1 MKMTLPFKP
10 HVLALI
16 CSAGLCAASTGLYIK
31 SRTVEA
37 PVEPQSTQLAV
48 SDAAAVTFPATVSA
62 PPVTPAVVKSAFST
76 AQIDQWVAPV
86 ALYPDA
92 LLSQVLMASTYPTNV
107 AQAVQWSHDNPLK
120 QGDAAIQAV
129 SDQPWDASVKSLV
142 AFPQLMALMG
152 ENPQWVQNL
161 GDAFLAQPQDVM
173 DSVQRLR
180 QLAQQTGSLKSS
192 TEQKVITTTKKAVPV
207 KQTVTAPVIPSNTV
221 LTANPVIT
229 EPATTVIS
237 IEPANPDVVY
247 IPNYNPTVV
256 YGNWANT
263 AYPPVYLP
271 PPAGEP
277 FVDSFVRGFGYS
289 MGVATTYA
297 LFSSIDW
304 DDDDHDHHHHDNDD
318 YHHHDGGHRDG
329 NDWQHNGDNIN
340 IDVNNF
346 NRITGEHLTDKN
358 MAWRH
363 NPNYRNGVPY
373 HDQDMA
379 KRFHQTDVNGG
390 MSATQLPAP
399 TRDSQ
404 RQAAANQFQQ
414 RTHAAPVITRDTQ
427 RQAAAQRFNEAEHY
441 GSYDDFHDFSR
452 RQPLTQQQKDAAPVI
467 TRDTQRQAAAQ
478 RFNEA
483 EHYGSYDDFHDFS
496 RRQPLT
502 QQQKDAARQ
511 RYQSASPEQRQAV
524 RERMQTNPKIQQRR
538 EAARERIQSASPEQ
552 RQAVREK
559 MQTNPQNQQRR
570 DAARERIQSA
580 SPEQRQVFKEKVQQR
595 PLNQQQ
601 RDNARQRVQSASPE
615 QRQVFR
621 EKVQES
627 RPQRLNDSNHTVR
640 LNNEQ
645 RSAVRERLSE
655 RGARRLER

>member
-37 PVEPQSTQLAV
+37 PVEPQSTQQTAP
-48 SDAAAVTFPATVSA
+48 DITAVTLPATVSA

-86 ALYPDA
+86 ALYPDS
-92 LLSQVLMASTYPTNV
+92 LLSQVLMASTYPANV

-180 QLAQQTGSLKSS
+180 QLAQPQDVMDSVQRLRQLAQQTGSLKSS

-221 LTANPVIT
+221 LTASPVIT

-277 FVDSFVRGFGYS
+277 FIDSFVRGFGYS

-304 DDDDHDHHHHDNDD
+304 DDDDHDHHHHDDDD

-329 NDWQHNGDNIN
+329 NGWQHNGDNIN

-404 RQAAANQFQQ
+404 RQAAASQFQQ

-427 RQAAAQRFNEAEHY
+427 RQAAAQRFNEAENY
-441 GSYDDFHDFSR
+441 GSYDDFR
-452 RQPLTQQQKDAAPVI
+452 
-467 TRDTQRQAAAQ
+467 
-478 RFNEA
+478 
-483 EHYGSYDDFHDFS
+483 DFS

-524 RERMQTNPKIQQRR
+524 RE
-538 EAARERIQSASPEQ
+538 
-552 RQAVREK
+552 K
-559 MQTNPQNQQRR
+559 MQTNPQIQQRR

-655 RGARRLER
+655 RGARRQER

>member
-1 MKMTLPFKP
+1 M
-10 HVLALI
+10 
-16 CSAGLCAASTGLYIK
+16 
-31 SRTVEA
+31 
-37 PVEPQSTQLAV
+37 
-48 SDAAAVTFPATVSA
+48 
-62 PPVTPAVVKSAFST
+62 
-76 AQIDQWVAPV
+76 
-86 ALYPDA
+86 
-92 LLSQVLMASTYPTNV
+92 
-107 AQAVQWSHDNPLK
+107 
-120 QGDAAIQAV
+120 
-129 SDQPWDASVKSLV
+129 
-142 AFPQLMALMG
+142 
-152 ENPQWVQNL
+152 
-161 GDAFLAQPQDVM
+161 
-173 DSVQRLR
+173 
-180 QLAQQTGSLKSS
+180 
-192 TEQKVITTTKKAVPV
+192 
-207 KQTVTAPVIPSNTV
+207 
-221 LTANPVIT
+221 
-229 EPATTVIS
+229 
-237 IEPANPDVVY
+237 VY

-329 NDWQHNGDNIN
+329 NGWQHNGDNIN

-452 RQPLTQQQKDAAPVI
+452 RQPLTQQQKDAA
-467 TRDTQRQAAAQ
+467 
-478 RFNEA
+478 
-483 EHYGSYDDFHDFS
+483 
-496 RRQPLT
+496 
-502 QQQKDAARQ
+502 RQ
-511 RYQSASPEQRQAV
+511 RY
-524 RERMQTNPKIQQRR
+524 
-538 EAARERIQSASPEQ
+538 QSASPEQ

-559 MQTNPQNQQRR
+559 MQTNPQIQQRR

-655 RGARRLER
+655 RGARRQER

>member
-16 CSAGLCAASTGLYIK
+16 CSAGLCAASAGLYIK

-37 PVEPQSTQLAV
+37 PVEAQSTQQTAPDI
-48 SDAAAVTFPATVSA
+48 SAVTLPATVSV

-86 ALYPDA
+86 ALYPDS
-92 LLSQVLMASTYPTNV
+92 LLSQVLMASTYPANV

-129 SDQPWDASVKSLV
+129 SGQPWDASVKSLV

-192 TEQKVITTTKKAVPV
+192 TEQKIITTTKKVVPV
-207 KQTVTAPVIPSNTV
+207 NQPANAPATQSNTV
-221 LTANPVIT
+221 STSSPVVAEPAPTVIT
-229 EPATTVIS
+229 

-247 IPNYNPTVV
+247 IPNYNPNVV
-256 YGNWANT
+256 YGSWANT

-304 DDDDHDHHHHDNDD
+304 DDDDHDHHHHDDDD

-363 NPNYRNGVPY
+363 NPNYRNGVTY

-379 KRFHQTDVNGG
+379 KRFHQTDVNCG
-390 MSATQLPAP
+390 MSATQLPALS
-399 TRDSQ
+399 RDSQ
-404 RQAAANQFQQ
+404 RQAAASQFQQ

-427 RQAAAQRFNEAEHY
+427 RQAAAQRFNEAEHN
-441 GSYDDFHDFSR
+441 GSYDDFREFSR
-452 RQPLTQQQKDAAPVI
+452 
-467 TRDTQRQAAAQ
+467 
-478 RFNEA
+478 
-483 EHYGSYDDFHDFS
+483 H
-496 RRQPLT
+496 QPLT

-524 RERMQTNPKIQQRR
+524 REKIQANPQNQQRR
-538 EAARERIQSASPEQ
+538 EAARQRIQSASPEL
-552 RQAVREK
+552 
-559 MQTNPQNQQRR
+559 
-570 DAARERIQSA
+570 
-580 SPEQRQVFKEKVQQR
+580 RQVFKEKVQQR
-595 PLNQQQ
+595 PLNQEQ

-615 QRQVFR
+615 QRPFFR

-627 RPQRLNDSNHTVR
+627 RPQRLNDSNRTAR

>member
-277 FVDSFVRGFGYS
+277 FVDSFGYS

-329 NDWQHNGDNIN
+329 NGWQHNGDNIN

-414 RTHAAPVITRDTQ
+414 RTH
-427 RQAAAQRFNEAEHY
+427 
-441 GSYDDFHDFSR
+441 
-452 RQPLTQQQKDAAPVI
+452 AAPVI

-645 RSAVRERLSE
+645 RSAVCERLSE

>member
-37 PVEPQSTQLAV
+37 PVEPQSTQLAAPDI
-48 SDAAAVTFPATVSA
+48 SAVTLPATVSV

-86 ALYPDA
+86 ALYPDS
-92 LLSQVLMASTYPTNV
+92 LLSQVLMASTYPANV

-161 GDAFLAQPQDVM
+161 GDAFLAQPQEVM

-221 LTANPVIT
+221 STANPVIT

-237 IEPANPDVVY
+237 IEPTNPDVVY
-247 IPNYNPTVV
+247 IPNYKPTVV

-304 DDDDHDHHHHDNDD
+304 DDDDHDHHHHDDDD

-329 NDWQHNGDNIN
+329 NGWQHNG
-340 IDVNNF
+340 DVNNF

-404 RQAAANQFQQ
+404 RQAAASQFQQ
-414 RTHAAPVITRDTQ
+414 RTHATPVITRDTQ
-427 RQAAAQRFNEAEHY
+427 RQAAAQRFNEAENY
-441 GSYDDFHDFSR
+441 GSYDDFR
-452 RQPLTQQQKDAAPVI
+452 
-467 TRDTQRQAAAQ
+467 
-478 RFNEA
+478 
-483 EHYGSYDDFHDFS
+483 DFS

-524 RERMQTNPKIQQRR
+524 REKMQTNPQIQQRR
-538 EAARERIQSASPEQ
+538 EAARERIQSA
-552 RQAVREK
+552 
-559 MQTNPQNQQRR
+559 T
-570 DAARERIQSA
+570 
-580 SPEQRQVFKEKVQQR
+580 PEQRQVFKEKVQQR

-627 RPQRLNDSNHTVR
+627 RPQRLNDSNRTAR

>member
-37 PVEPQSTQLAV
+37 PVEPQSTQQTAP
-48 SDAAAVTFPATVSA
+48 DITAVTLPATVSA

-86 ALYPDA
+86 ALYPDS
-92 LLSQVLMASTYPTNV
+92 LLSQVLMASTYPANV

-142 AFPQLMALMG
+142 AFPQLMALMALMG

-221 LTANPVIT
+221 LTASPVIT

-277 FVDSFVRGFGYS
+277 FIDSFVRGFGYS

-304 DDDDHDHHHHDNDD
+304 DDDDHDHHH
-318 YHHHDGGHRDG
+318 RDG
-329 NDWQHNGDNIN
+329 NGWQHNGDNIN

-404 RQAAANQFQQ
+404 RQAAASQFQQ

-427 RQAAAQRFNEAEHY
+427 RQAAAQRFNEAENY
-441 GSYDDFHDFSR
+441 GSYDDFR
-452 RQPLTQQQKDAAPVI
+452 
-467 TRDTQRQAAAQ
+467 
-478 RFNEA
+478 
-483 EHYGSYDDFHDFS
+483 DFS

-524 RERMQTNPKIQQRR
+524 RE
-538 EAARERIQSASPEQ
+538 
-552 RQAVREK
+552 K
-559 MQTNPQNQQRR
+559 MQTNPQIQQRR

-655 RGARRLER
+655 RGARRQER

>member
-16 CSAGLCAASTGLYIK
+16 CSAGLCAASAGLYIK

-37 PVEPQSTQLAV
+37 PVETQSTQQTAP
-48 SDAAAVTFPATVSA
+48 DITAVTLPATVSA

-86 ALYPDA
+86 ALYPDS
-92 LLSQVLMASTYPTNV
+92 LLSQVLMASTYPANV

-304 DDDDHDHHHHDNDD
+304 DDDDHDHHHHDDDD
-318 YHHHDGGHRDG
+318 YHHHDGGHRGDDNHHHDGGHRDG
-329 NDWQHNGDNIN
+329 NGWQHNGDNIN

-404 RQAAANQFQQ
+404 RQAAASQFQQ

-441 GSYDDFHDFSR
+441 GSYDDFR
-452 RQPLTQQQKDAAPVI
+452 
-467 TRDTQRQAAAQ
+467 
-478 RFNEA
+478 
-483 EHYGSYDDFHDFS
+483 DFS

-524 RERMQTNPKIQQRR
+524 REKMQTNPQNQQRR
-538 EAARERIQSASPEQ
+538 EAARERIQSA
-552 RQAVREK
+552 
-559 MQTNPQNQQRR
+559 T
-570 DAARERIQSA
+570 
-580 SPEQRQVFKEKVQQR
+580 PEQRQVFKEKVQQR

-601 RDNARQRVQSASPE
+601 RDNARQRIQSASPE

-655 RGARRLER
+655 RGARRQER

>member
-16 CSAGLCAASTGLYIK
+16 CSAGLCAASAGLYIK
-31 SRTVEA
+31 SRTHEA
-37 PVEPQSTQLAV
+37 PVEPQSTQLAAP
-48 SDAAAVTFPATVSA
+48 DITAVTLPATVSA
-62 PPVTPAVVKSAFST
+62 PPVTPAVVKTAFST

-86 ALYPDA
+86 ALYPDS

-221 LTANPVIT
+221 STANPVIT

-237 IEPANPDVVY
+237 IEPTNPDVVY

-304 DDDDHDHHHHDNDD
+304 DDDDHDHHHDDDD

-329 NDWQHNGDNIN
+329 NGWQHNGDNIN

-404 RQAAANQFQQ
+404 RQAAASQFQQ

-441 GSYDDFHDFSR
+441 GSYDDFR
-452 RQPLTQQQKDAAPVI
+452 
-467 TRDTQRQAAAQ
+467 
-478 RFNEA
+478 
-483 EHYGSYDDFHDFS
+483 DFS

-511 RYQSASPEQRQAV
+511 RYQSASPEQRQAL
-524 RERMQTNPKIQQRR
+524 REKMQNRPITQQQR
-538 EAARERIQSASPEQ
+538 EAARQRIQSA
-552 RQAVREK
+552 
-559 MQTNPQNQQRR
+559 T
-570 DAARERIQSA
+570 
-580 SPEQRQVFKEKVQQR
+580 PEQRQVFREKVQQH

-601 RDNARQRVQSASPE
+601 RDNARQRIQSASPE

>member
-1 MKMTLPFKP
+1 M
-10 HVLALI
+10 
-16 CSAGLCAASTGLYIK
+16 
-31 SRTVEA
+31 
-37 PVEPQSTQLAV
+37 
-48 SDAAAVTFPATVSA
+48 
-62 PPVTPAVVKSAFST
+62 
-76 AQIDQWVAPV
+76 
-86 ALYPDA
+86 
-92 LLSQVLMASTYPTNV
+92 
-107 AQAVQWSHDNPLK
+107 
-120 QGDAAIQAV
+120 
-129 SDQPWDASVKSLV
+129 
-142 AFPQLMALMG
+142 
-152 ENPQWVQNL
+152 
-161 GDAFLAQPQDVM
+161 
-173 DSVQRLR
+173 
-180 QLAQQTGSLKSS
+180 
-192 TEQKVITTTKKAVPV
+192 
-207 KQTVTAPVIPSNTV
+207 
-221 LTANPVIT
+221 
-229 EPATTVIS
+229 
-237 IEPANPDVVY
+237 VY
-247 IPNYNPTVV
+247 IPNYNPNVV
-256 YGNWANT
+256 YGSWANT

-304 DDDDHDHHHHDNDD
+304 DDDDHDHDHHHHDDDD

-363 NPNYRNGVPY
+363 NPNYRNGVTY

-390 MSATQLPAP
+390 MSATQLPALS
-399 TRDSQ
+399 RDSQ
-404 RQAAANQFQQ
+404 RQAAASQFQQ

-441 GSYDDFHDFSR
+441 GNYDDFREFSR
-452 RQPLTQQQKDAAPVI
+452 
-467 TRDTQRQAAAQ
+467 
-478 RFNEA
+478 
-483 EHYGSYDDFHDFS
+483 H
-496 RRQPLT
+496 QPLT

-511 RYQSASPEQRQAV
+511 RYQSASPEQRQA
-524 RERMQTNPKIQQRR
+524 
-538 EAARERIQSASPEQ
+538 A
-552 RQAVREK
+552 REK
-559 MQTNPQNQQRR
+559 MQTSPQNQQQR
-570 DAARERIQSA
+570 DAARQRIQSA

-595 PLNQQQ
+595 PLNQEQ

-615 QRQVFR
+615 QRPFFR

-627 RPQRLNDSNHTVR
+627 RPQRLNDSNRTAR

>member
-16 CSAGLCAASTGLYIK
+16 CSAGLCAASAGLYIK

-37 PVEPQSTQLAV
+37 PVEAQSTQQTAPDI
-48 SDAAAVTFPATVSA
+48 SAVTLPATVSV

-86 ALYPDA
+86 ALYPDS
-92 LLSQVLMASTYPTNV
+92 LLSQVLMASTYPANV

-192 TEQKVITTTKKAVPV
+192 TEQKIITTTKKVVPV
-207 KQTVTAPVIPSNTV
+207 NQPANAPATQSNTV
-221 LTANPVIT
+221 STSSPVVAEPAPTVIT
-229 EPATTVIS
+229 

-247 IPNYNPTVV
+247 IPNYNPNVV
-256 YGNWANT
+256 YGSWANT

-304 DDDDHDHHHHDNDD
+304 DDDDHDHHHHDDDD

-363 NPNYRNGVPY
+363 NPNYRNGVTY

-390 MSATQLPAP
+390 MSATQLPALS
-399 TRDSQ
+399 RDSQ
-404 RQAAANQFQQ
+404 RQAAASQFQQ

-427 RQAAAQRFNEAEHY
+427 RQAAAQRFNEAEHN
-441 GSYDDFHDFSR
+441 GSYDDFREFSR
-452 RQPLTQQQKDAAPVI
+452 
-467 TRDTQRQAAAQ
+467 
-478 RFNEA
+478 
-483 EHYGSYDDFHDFS
+483 H
-496 RRQPLT
+496 QPLT

-524 RERMQTNPKIQQRR
+524 REKIQANPQNQQRR
-538 EAARERIQSASPEQ
+538 EAARQRIQSASPEL
-552 RQAVREK
+552 
-559 MQTNPQNQQRR
+559 
-570 DAARERIQSA
+570 
-580 SPEQRQVFKEKVQQR
+580 RQVFKEKVQQR
-595 PLNQQQ
+595 PLNQEQ

-615 QRQVFR
+615 QRPFFR

-627 RPQRLNDSNHTVR
+627 RPQPLNDSNRTAR

-645 RSAVRERLSE
+645 WSAVRERLSE

>member
-16 CSAGLCAASTGLYIK
+16 CSAGLCAASGALYVK
-31 SRTVEA
+31 SRTVET
-37 PVEPQSTQLAV
+37 PVEAQTVPV
-48 SDAAAVTFPATVSA
+48 VTTATLPATVSA
-62 PPVTPAVVKSAFST
+62 PPVVPAVVKSTFST
-76 AQIDQWVAPV
+76 AQIDQWVVPV
-86 ALYPDA
+86 ALYPDS
-92 LLSQVLMASTYPTNV
+92 LLSQVLMASTYPANV

-129 SDQPWDASVKSLV
+129 ADQPWDASVKSLV

-207 KQTVTAPVIPSNTV
+207 KPAVAPSAIQSNTV
-221 LTANPVIT
+221 STASPVIT
-229 EPATTVIS
+229 EPAPTVIT
-237 IEPANPDVVY
+237 IEPTNPDVVY

-256 YGNWANT
+256 YGNWANS

-304 DDDDHDHHHHDNDD
+304 DDDDHDHHHDDDD

-329 NDWQHNGDNIN
+329 NGWQHNGDNIN

-363 NPNYRNGVPY
+363 NPNYRNGLPY

-379 KRFHQTDVNGG
+379 KRFHQTDVSGG
-390 MSATQLPAP
+390 MSATPLPAP
-399 TRDSQ
+399 SRDSQ
-404 RQAAANQFQQ
+404 RQAAASQFQQ
-414 RTHAAPVITRDTQ
+414 RTHAAPAITRDTQ
-427 RQAAAQRFNEAEHY
+427 RQAAAQRFNEAEHDGNY
-441 GSYDDFHDFSR
+441 EDFR
-452 RQPLTQQQKDAAPVI
+452 
-467 TRDTQRQAAAQ
+467 
-478 RFNEA
+478 E
-483 EHYGSYDDFHDFS
+483 FS

-511 RYQSASPEQRQAV
+511 RYQSASPEQRQAF
-524 RERMQTNPKIQQRR
+524 RER
-538 EAARERIQSASPEQ
+538 
-552 RQAVREK
+552 

-580 SPEQRQVFKEKVQQR
+580 SPEQH

-601 RDNARQRVQSASPE
+601 RDNARQRIQSASPE

-621 EKVQES
+621 EKVQEN
-627 RPQRLNDSNHTVR
+627 RPQRLNDSNRTAR

>member
-16 CSAGLCAASTGLYIK
+16 CSAGLCAASAGLYIK

-37 PVEPQSTQLAV
+37 PVEPLSTQLAV
-48 SDAAAVTFPATVSA
+48 SDAAAVTLPATVSA

-92 LLSQVLMASTYPTNV
+92 LLSQVLMASTYPANV

-142 AFPQLMALMG
+142 AFPQLLALMG

-304 DDDDHDHHHHDNDD
+304 DDDDHDHHHDDD

-329 NDWQHNGDNIN
+329 NGWQHNGDNIN

-404 RQAAANQFQQ
+404 RQAAASQFQQ

-441 GSYDDFHDFSR
+441 GSYDDFRDFSR
-452 RQPLTQQQKDAAPVI
+452 RQPLP
-467 TRDTQRQAAAQ
+467 
-478 RFNEA
+478 
-483 EHYGSYDDFHDFS
+483 
-496 RRQPLT
+496 

-524 RERMQTNPKIQQRR
+524 RERMQTNPQIQQRR
-538 EAARERIQSASPEQ
+538 EAARERIQPASPEQ

-559 MQTNPQNQQRR
+559 MQTNPQIQQRR

-627 RPQRLNDSNHTVR
+627 RPQRLNDSNRTAR
-640 LNNEQ
+640 LNNDQ

>member
-318 YHHHDGGHRDG
+318 YHHDNDDYHHHDGGHRDG
-329 NDWQHNGDNIN
+329 NGWQHNGDNIN

-452 RQPLTQQQKDAAPVI
+452 RQL
-467 TRDTQRQAAAQ
+467 
-478 RFNEA
+478 
-483 EHYGSYDDFHDFS
+483 
-496 RRQPLT
+496 LT

-645 RSAVRERLSE
+645 RSAVCERLSE

>member
-16 CSAGLCAASTGLYIK
+16 CSAGLCAASAGLYIK

-37 PVEPQSTQLAV
+37 PVEAQSTQLAAP
-48 SDAAAVTFPATVSA
+48 DITAVTLPATVSA
-62 PPVTPAVVKSAFST
+62 PPVTPAVVKTAFST

-86 ALYPDA
+86 ALYPDS

-192 TEQKVITTTKKAVPV
+192 TEQKVITTTKKAIPV

-221 LTANPVIT
+221 TTANPVIT

-304 DDDDHDHHHHDNDD
+304 DDDHHHDDDD

-329 NDWQHNGDNIN
+329 NGWQHNGDNIN

-404 RQAAANQFQQ
+404 RQAAASQFQQ
-414 RTHAAPVITRDTQ
+414 RTHATPVITRDTQ

-441 GSYDDFHDFSR
+441 GSYDDFREFSC
-452 RQPLTQQQKDAAPVI
+452 
-467 TRDTQRQAAAQ
+467 
-478 RFNEA
+478 
-483 EHYGSYDDFHDFS
+483 
-496 RRQPLT
+496 RQPLT

-524 RERMQTNPKIQQRR
+524 RERMQTNPQNQQRR

-580 SPEQRQVFKEKVQQR
+580 SPEQRQVF
-595 PLNQQQ
+595 
-601 RDNARQRVQSASPE
+601 
-615 QRQVFR
+615 R

-627 RPQRLNDSNHTVR
+627 RPQRLNDSNRTAR

-655 RGARRLER
+655 HGARRLER

>member
-16 CSAGLCAASTGLYIK
+16 CSAGLCAASAGLYIK

-37 PVEPQSTQLAV
+37 PVEAQSTQQTAPDI
-48 SDAAAVTFPATVSA
+48 SAVTLPATVSV

-86 ALYPDA
+86 ALYPDS
-92 LLSQVLMASTYPTNV
+92 LLSQVLMASTYPANV

-192 TEQKVITTTKKAVPV
+192 TEQKIITTTKKVVPV
-207 KQTVTAPVIPSNTV
+207 NQPANAPATQSNTV
-221 LTANPVIT
+221 STSSPVVAEPAPTVIT
-229 EPATTVIS
+229 

-247 IPNYNPTVV
+247 IPNYNPNVV
-256 YGNWANT
+256 YGSWANT

-304 DDDDHDHHHHDNDD
+304 DDDDHDHDHHHHDDDD

-363 NPNYRNGVPY
+363 NPNYRNGVTY

-390 MSATQLPAP
+390 MSATQLPALS
-399 TRDSQ
+399 RDSQ
-404 RQAAANQFQQ
+404 RQAAASQFQQ

-441 GSYDDFHDFSR
+441 GSYDDFRDFSR
-452 RQPLTQQQKDAAPVI
+452 RQPLI
-467 TRDTQRQAAAQ
+467 
-478 RFNEA
+478 
-483 EHYGSYDDFHDFS
+483 
-496 RRQPLT
+496 

-511 RYQSASPEQRQAV
+511 RY
-524 RERMQTNPKIQQRR
+524 
-538 EAARERIQSASPEQ
+538 QSASPEQ

-595 PLNQQQ
+595 PLNQEQ

-655 RGARRLER
+655 RGARRQER

>member
-16 CSAGLCAASTGLYIK
+16 CSAGLCAASAGLYIK

-37 PVEPQSTQLAV
+37 PVEAQSTQQTAPDI
-48 SDAAAVTFPATVSA
+48 SAVTLPATVSV

-86 ALYPDA
+86 ALYPDS
-92 LLSQVLMASTYPTNV
+92 LLSQVLMASTYPANV

-129 SDQPWDASVKSLV
+129 SGQPWDASVKSLV

-192 TEQKVITTTKKAVPV
+192 TEQKIITTTKKVVPV
-207 KQTVTAPVIPSNTV
+207 NQPANAPATQSNTV
-221 LTANPVIT
+221 STSSPVVAEPAPTVIT
-229 EPATTVIS
+229 

-247 IPNYNPTVV
+247 IPNDNPNVV
-256 YGNWANT
+256 YGSWANT

-304 DDDDHDHHHHDNDD
+304 DDDDHDHHHHDDDD

-363 NPNYRNGVPY
+363 NPNYRNGVTY

-390 MSATQLPAP
+390 MSATQLPALS
-399 TRDSQ
+399 RDSQ
-404 RQAAANQFQQ
+404 RQAAASQFQQ

-427 RQAAAQRFNEAEHY
+427 RQAAAQRFNEAEHN
-441 GSYDDFHDFSR
+441 GSYDDFREFSR
-452 RQPLTQQQKDAAPVI
+452 
-467 TRDTQRQAAAQ
+467 
-478 RFNEA
+478 
-483 EHYGSYDDFHDFS
+483 H
-496 RRQPLT
+496 QPLT

-524 RERMQTNPKIQQRR
+524 REKIQANPQNQQRR
-538 EAARERIQSASPEQ
+538 EAARQRIQSASPEL
-552 RQAVREK
+552 
-559 MQTNPQNQQRR
+559 
-570 DAARERIQSA
+570 
-580 SPEQRQVFKEKVQQR
+580 RQVFKEKVQQR
-595 PLNQQQ
+595 PLNQEQ

-615 QRQVFR
+615 QRPFFR

-627 RPQRLNDSNHTVR
+627 RPQRLNDSNRTAR

>member
-16 CSAGLCAASTGLYIK
+16 CSAGLCAASAGLYIK

-37 PVEPQSTQLAV
+37 PVEAQSTQQTAPDI
-48 SDAAAVTFPATVSA
+48 SAVTLPATVSV

-86 ALYPDA
+86 ALYPDS
-92 LLSQVLMASTYPTNV
+92 LLSQVLMASTYPANV

-192 TEQKVITTTKKAVPV
+192 TEQKIITTTKKVVPV
-207 KQTVTAPVIPSNTV
+207 NQPANAPATQSNTV
-221 LTANPVIT
+221 STSSPVVAEPAPTVIT
-229 EPATTVIS
+229 

-247 IPNYNPTVV
+247 IPNYNPNVV
-256 YGNWANT
+256 YGSWANT

-304 DDDDHDHHHHDNDD
+304 DDDDHDHHHHDDDD

-363 NPNYRNGVPY
+363 NPNYRNGVTY

-390 MSATQLPAP
+390 MSATQLPALS
-399 TRDSQ
+399 RDSQ
-404 RQAAANQFQQ
+404 RQAAASQFQQ

-427 RQAAAQRFNEAEHY
+427 RQAAAQRFNEAEHN
-441 GSYDDFHDFSR
+441 GSYDDFREFSR
-452 RQPLTQQQKDAAPVI
+452 
-467 TRDTQRQAAAQ
+467 
-478 RFNEA
+478 
-483 EHYGSYDDFHDFS
+483 H
-496 RRQPLT
+496 QPLT

-524 RERMQTNPKIQQRR
+524 REKIQANPQNQQRR
-538 EAARERIQSASPEQ
+538 EAARQRIQSASPEL
-552 RQAVREK
+552 
-559 MQTNPQNQQRR
+559 
-570 DAARERIQSA
+570 
-580 SPEQRQVFKEKVQQR
+580 RQVFKEKVQQR
-595 PLNQQQ
+595 PLNQEQ

-615 QRQVFR
+615 QRPFFR
-621 EKVQES
+621 EKVQE
-627 RPQRLNDSNHTVR
+627 
-640 LNNEQ
+640 
-645 RSAVRERLSE
+645 A
-655 RGARRLER
+655 ARNV

>member
-16 CSAGLCAASTGLYIK
+16 CSAGLCAASAGLYIK

-37 PVEPQSTQLAV
+37 PVEAQSTQQNAPDI
-48 SDAAAVTFPATVSA
+48 SAVTLPATVSA

-192 TEQKVITTTKKAVPV
+192 TEQKIITTTKKVVPV
-207 KQTVTAPVIPSNTV
+207 NQPANAPVTQSNTV
-221 LTANPVIT
+221 STSSPVVAEPAPTVIT
-229 EPATTVIS
+229 

-247 IPNYNPTVV
+247 IPNYNPNVV
-256 YGNWANT
+256 YGSWANT

-277 FVDSFVRGFGYS
+277 FVDSFVREFGYS

-304 DDDDHDHHHHDNDD
+304 DDEDHDHHHHDDDD

-346 NRITGEHLTDKN
+346 NHITGEHLTDNN

-390 MSATQLPAP
+390 MSATQSPALS
-399 TRDSQ
+399 RDSQ
-404 RQAAANQFQQ
+404 RQAAASQFQQ
-414 RTHAAPVITRDTQ
+414 RTYTAPVITRYTQ

-441 GSYDDFHDFSR
+441 GSYDDFR
-452 RQPLTQQQKDAAPVI
+452 
-467 TRDTQRQAAAQ
+467 
-478 RFNEA
+478 E
-483 EHYGSYDDFHDFS
+483 FS

-524 RERMQTNPKIQQRR
+524 RE
-538 EAARERIQSASPEQ
+538 
-552 RQAVREK
+552 K
-559 MQTNPQNQQRR
+559 MQTNPQNQQRKE
-570 DAARERIQSA
+570 AARERIQSA
-580 SPEQRQVFKEKVQQR
+580 TPEQRQVFKEKVQQR

-627 RPQRLNDSNHTVR
+627 RPQRLNDSNRTAR

>member
-16 CSAGLCAASTGLYIK
+16 CSAGLCAASAGLYIK
-31 SRTVEA
+31 SRTVKA
-37 PVEPQSTQLAV
+37 PVEAQSTQQNAPDI
-48 SDAAAVTFPATVSA
+48 SAVTLPATVSA

-192 TEQKVITTTKKAVPV
+192 TEQKIITTTKKVVPV
-207 KQTVTAPVIPSNTV
+207 NQPANAPVTQSNTV
-221 LTANPVIT
+221 STSSPVVAEPAPTVIT
-229 EPATTVIS
+229 

-247 IPNYNPTVV
+247 IPNYNPNVV
-256 YGNWANT
+256 YGSWANT

-304 DDDDHDHHHHDNDD
+304 DDEDHDHHHHDDDD

-346 NRITGEHLTDKN
+346 NHITGEHLTDNN

-390 MSATQLPAP
+390 MSATQLPALS
-399 TRDSQ
+399 RDSQ
-404 RQAAANQFQQ
+404 RQAAASQFQQ
-414 RTHAAPVITRDTQ
+414 RTYTAPVITRYTQ

-441 GSYDDFHDFSR
+441 GSYDDFR
-452 RQPLTQQQKDAAPVI
+452 
-467 TRDTQRQAAAQ
+467 
-478 RFNEA
+478 E
-483 EHYGSYDDFHDFS
+483 FS

-524 RERMQTNPKIQQRR
+524 RE
-538 EAARERIQSASPEQ
+538 
-552 RQAVREK
+552 K
-559 MQTNPQNQQRR
+559 MQTNPQNQQRKE
-570 DAARERIQSA
+570 AARERIQSA
-580 SPEQRQVFKEKVQQR
+580 TPEQRQVFKEKVQQR

-627 RPQRLNDSNHTVR
+627 RPQRLNDSNRTAR

>member
-304 DDDDHDHHHHDNDD
+304 DDDDHDHHHHDDDDYHHDDDD

-329 NDWQHNGDNIN
+329 NGWQHNGDNIN

-414 RTHAAPVITRDTQ
+414 RTH
-427 RQAAAQRFNEAEHY
+427 
-441 GSYDDFHDFSR
+441 
-452 RQPLTQQQKDAAPVI
+452 AAPVI

>member
-16 CSAGLCAASTGLYIK
+16 CSAGLCAASAGLYIK

-37 PVEPQSTQLAV
+37 PVEAQSTQQTAPDI
-48 SDAAAVTFPATVSA
+48 SAVTLPATVSV

-86 ALYPDA
+86 ALYPDS
-92 LLSQVLMASTYPTNV
+92 LLSQVLMASTYPANV

-129 SDQPWDASVKSLV
+129 SGQPWDASVKSLV

-192 TEQKVITTTKKAVPV
+192 TEQKIITTTKKVVPV
-207 KQTVTAPVIPSNTV
+207 NQPANAPATQSNTV
-221 LTANPVIT
+221 STSSPVVAEPAPTVIT
-229 EPATTVIS
+229 

-247 IPNYNPTVV
+247 IPNYNPNVV
-256 YGNWANT
+256 YGSWANT

-304 DDDDHDHHHHDNDD
+304 DDDDHDHHHHDDDD

-363 NPNYRNGVPY
+363 NPNYRNGVTY

-390 MSATQLPAP
+390 MSATQLPALS
-399 TRDSQ
+399 RDSQ
-404 RQAAANQFQQ
+404 RQAAASQFQQ

-427 RQAAAQRFNEAEHY
+427 RQAAAQRFNEAEHN
-441 GSYDDFHDFSR
+441 GSYDDFREFSR
-452 RQPLTQQQKDAAPVI
+452 
-467 TRDTQRQAAAQ
+467 
-478 RFNEA
+478 
-483 EHYGSYDDFHDFS
+483 H
-496 RRQPLT
+496 QPLT

-524 RERMQTNPKIQQRR
+524 REKIQANPQNQQRR
-538 EAARERIQSASPEQ
+538 EAARQRIQSASPEL
-552 RQAVREK
+552 
-559 MQTNPQNQQRR
+559 
-570 DAARERIQSA
+570 
-580 SPEQRQVFKEKVQQR
+580 RQVFKEKVQQR
-595 PLNQQQ
+595 PLNQEQ

-615 QRQVFR
+615 QRPFFR

-627 RPQRLNDSNHTVR
+627 RPQRLNDSNRTAR

-655 RGARRLER
+655 RGTRRLER

>member
-16 CSAGLCAASTGLYIK
+16 CSAGLCAASAGLYIK

-37 PVEPQSTQLAV
+37 PVEAQSTQQTAPDI
-48 SDAAAVTFPATVSA
+48 SAVTLPATVSV

-86 ALYPDA
+86 ALYPDS
-92 LLSQVLMASTYPTNV
+92 LLSQVLMASTYPANV

-192 TEQKVITTTKKAVPV
+192 TEQKIITTTKKVVPV
-207 KQTVTAPVIPSNTV
+207 NQPANAPATQSNTV
-221 LTANPVIT
+221 STSSPVVAEPAPTVIT
-229 EPATTVIS
+229 

-247 IPNYNPTVV
+247 IPNYNPNVV
-256 YGNWANT
+256 YGSWANT

-304 DDDDHDHHHHDNDD
+304 DDDDHDHDHHHHDDDD

-363 NPNYRNGVPY
+363 NPNYRNGVTY

-390 MSATQLPAP
+390 MSATQLPALS
-399 TRDSQ
+399 RDSQ
-404 RQAAANQFQQ
+404 RQAAASQFQQ

-441 GSYDDFHDFSR
+441 GSYDDFRDFSR
-452 RQPLTQQQKDAAPVI
+452 RQPLI
-467 TRDTQRQAAAQ
+467 
-478 RFNEA
+478 
-483 EHYGSYDDFHDFS
+483 
-496 RRQPLT
+496 

-511 RYQSASPEQRQAV
+511 RY
-524 RERMQTNPKIQQRR
+524 
-538 EAARERIQSASPEQ
+538 QSASPEQ

-570 DAARERIQSA
+570 EAARERIQSA

-655 RGARRLER
+655 RGARRQER

>member
-37 PVEPQSTQLAV
+37 PVEPQSTQQTAP
-48 SDAAAVTFPATVSA
+48 DITAVTLPATVSA

-86 ALYPDA
+86 ALYPDS
-92 LLSQVLMASTYPTNV
+92 LLSQVLMASTYPANV

-221 LTANPVIT
+221 LTASPVIT

-277 FVDSFVRGFGYS
+277 FIDSFVRGFGYS

-304 DDDDHDHHHHDNDD
+304 DDDDHDHHHHDDDDDD

-329 NDWQHNGDNIN
+329 NGWQHNGDNIN

-404 RQAAANQFQQ
+404 RQAAASQFQQ
-414 RTHAAPVITRDTQ
+414 RTHSAPVITRDTQ
-427 RQAAAQRFNEAEHY
+427 RQAAAQRFNEAENY
-441 GSYDDFHDFSR
+441 GSYDDFR
-452 RQPLTQQQKDAAPVI
+452 
-467 TRDTQRQAAAQ
+467 
-478 RFNEA
+478 
-483 EHYGSYDDFHDFS
+483 DFS

-524 RERMQTNPKIQQRR
+524 RE
-538 EAARERIQSASPEQ
+538 
-552 RQAVREK
+552 K
-559 MQTNPQNQQRR
+559 MQTNPQIQQRR

-655 RGARRLER
+655 RGARRQER

>member
-37 PVEPQSTQLAV
+37 PVEPQSTQQTAP
-48 SDAAAVTFPATVSA
+48 DITAVTLPATVSA

-86 ALYPDA
+86 ALYPDS
-92 LLSQVLMASTYPTNV
+92 LLSQVLMASTYPANV

-207 KQTVTAPVIPSNTV
+207 TQTVTAPVIPSNTV
-221 LTANPVIT
+221 STASPVIT

-277 FVDSFVRGFGYS
+277 FIDSFVRGFGYS

-304 DDDDHDHHHHDNDD
+304 DDDDHDHHHH
-318 YHHHDGGHRDG
+318 HDGGHRDG
-329 NDWQHNGDNIN
+329 NGWQHNGDNIN

-404 RQAAANQFQQ
+404 RQAAASQFQQ

-427 RQAAAQRFNEAEHY
+427 RQAAAQRFNEAENY
-441 GSYDDFHDFSR
+441 GSYDDFR
-452 RQPLTQQQKDAAPVI
+452 
-467 TRDTQRQAAAQ
+467 
-478 RFNEA
+478 
-483 EHYGSYDDFHDFS
+483 DFS

-524 RERMQTNPKIQQRR
+524 RE
-538 EAARERIQSASPEQ
+538 
-552 RQAVREK
+552 K
-559 MQTNPQNQQRR
+559 MQTNPQIQQRR

-655 RGARRLER
+655 RGARRQER

>member
-16 CSAGLCAASTGLYIK
+16 CSAGLCAASAGLYIK

-37 PVEPQSTQLAV
+37 PVEAQSTQQTAPDI
-48 SDAAAVTFPATVSA
+48 SAVTLPATVSV

-86 ALYPDA
+86 ALYPDS
-92 LLSQVLMASTYPTNV
+92 LLSQVLMASTYPANV

-192 TEQKVITTTKKAVPV
+192 TEQKIITTTKKVVPV
-207 KQTVTAPVIPSNTV
+207 NQPANAPATQSNTV
-221 LTANPVIT
+221 STSSPVVAEPAPTVIT
-229 EPATTVIS
+229 

-247 IPNYNPTVV
+247 IPNYNPNVV
-256 YGNWANT
+256 YGSWANT

-304 DDDDHDHHHHDNDD
+304 DDDDHDHDHHHHDDDD

-363 NPNYRNGVPY
+363 NPNYRNGVTY

-390 MSATQLPAP
+390 MSATQLPALS
-399 TRDSQ
+399 RDSQ
-404 RQAAANQFQQ
+404 RQAAASQFQQ

-441 GSYDDFHDFSR
+441 GSYDDFR
-452 RQPLTQQQKDAAPVI
+452 
-467 TRDTQRQAAAQ
+467 
-478 RFNEA
+478 
-483 EHYGSYDDFHDFS
+483 DFS

-524 RERMQTNPKIQQRR
+524 REKIQANPQNQQRR
-538 EAARERIQSASPEQ
+538 EAARQRIQSASPEQ

-559 MQTNPQNQQRR
+559 MQTNPQNQQQR
-570 DAARERIQSA
+570 DAARQRI
-580 SPEQRQVFKEKVQQR
+580 
-595 PLNQQQ
+595 
-601 RDNARQRVQSASPE
+601 QSASPE

-627 RPQRLNDSNHTVR
+627 RPQRLNDSNHTAR

>member
-16 CSAGLCAASTGLYIK
+16 CSAGLCAASAGLYIK

-37 PVEPQSTQLAV
+37 PVEAQSTQQTAPDI
-48 SDAAAVTFPATVSA
+48 SAVTLPATVSV

-86 ALYPDA
+86 ALYPDS
-92 LLSQVLMASTYPTNV
+92 LLSQVLMASTYPANV

-129 SDQPWDASVKSLV
+129 SGQPWDASVKSLV

-192 TEQKVITTTKKAVPV
+192 TEQKIITTTKKVVPV
-207 KQTVTAPVIPSNTV
+207 NQPANAPATQSNTV
-221 LTANPVIT
+221 STSSPVVAEPAPTVIT
-229 EPATTVIS
+229 

-247 IPNYNPTVV
+247 IPNYNPNVV
-256 YGNWANT
+256 YGSWANT

-304 DDDDHDHHHHDNDD
+304 DDDDHDHHHHDDDD

-346 NRITGEHLTDKN
+346 IRITGEHLTDKN

-363 NPNYRNGVPY
+363 NPNYRNGVTY

-390 MSATQLPAP
+390 MSATQLPALS
-399 TRDSQ
+399 RDSQ
-404 RQAAANQFQQ
+404 RQAAASQFQQ

-427 RQAAAQRFNEAEHY
+427 RQAAAQRFNEAEHN
-441 GSYDDFHDFSR
+441 GSYDDFREFSR
-452 RQPLTQQQKDAAPVI
+452 
-467 TRDTQRQAAAQ
+467 
-478 RFNEA
+478 
-483 EHYGSYDDFHDFS
+483 H
-496 RRQPLT
+496 QPLT

-524 RERMQTNPKIQQRR
+524 REKIQANPQNQQRR
-538 EAARERIQSASPEQ
+538 EAARQHIQSASPELH
-552 RQAVREK
+552 
-559 MQTNPQNQQRR
+559 
-570 DAARERIQSA
+570 
-580 SPEQRQVFKEKVQQR
+580 QVFKEKVQQR
-595 PLNQQQ
+595 PLNQEQ

-615 QRQVFR
+615 QRPFFR

-627 RPQRLNDSNHTVR
+627 RPQRLNDSNRTAR

-645 RSAVRERLSE
+645 WSAVRERLSE

>member
-37 PVEPQSTQLAV
+37 PVEPQSTQQTAP
-48 SDAAAVTFPATVSA
+48 DITAVTLPATVSA

-86 ALYPDA
+86 ALYPDS
-92 LLSQVLMASTYPTNV
+92 LLSQVLMASTYPANV

-221 LTANPVIT
+221 LTASPVIT

-277 FVDSFVRGFGYS
+277 FMTALCADSAIAWVLLPRTHYS
-289 MGVATTYA
+289 AASTGTTTIMTIIIMTMMIIITTMAVIVTVMAGNTTATT
-297 LFSSIDW
+297 SISTSTISTVSPVSILLIRIW
-304 DDDDHDHHHHDNDD
+304 H
-318 YHHHDGGHRDG
+318 GGTIQTTVMVCPIMIRI
-329 NDWQHNGDNIN
+329 WQSGFI
-340 IDVNNF
+340 
-346 NRITGEHLTDKN
+346 K
-358 MAWRH
+358 
-363 NPNYRNGVPY
+363 P
-373 HDQDMA
+373 
-379 KRFHQTDVNGG
+379 
-390 MSATQLPAP
+390 MST
-399 TRDSQ
+399 
-404 RQAAANQFQQ
+404 
-414 RTHAAPVITRDTQ
+414 
-427 RQAAAQRFNEAEHY
+427 AE
-441 GSYDDFHDFSR
+441 
-452 RQPLTQQQKDAAPVI
+452 
-467 TRDTQRQAAAQ
+467 
-478 RFNEA
+478 
-483 EHYGSYDDFHDFS
+483 
-496 RRQPLT
+496 
-502 QQQKDAARQ
+502 
-511 RYQSASPEQRQAV
+511 
-524 RERMQTNPKIQQRR
+524 
-538 EAARERIQSASPEQ
+538 
-552 RQAVREK
+552 
-559 MQTNPQNQQRR
+559 
-570 DAARERIQSA
+570 
-580 SPEQRQVFKEKVQQR
+580 
-595 PLNQQQ
+595 
-601 RDNARQRVQSASPE
+601 
-615 QRQVFR
+615 
-621 EKVQES
+621 
-627 RPQRLNDSNHTVR
+627 
-640 LNNEQ
+640 
-645 RSAVRERLSE
+645 
-655 RGARRLER
+655 

>member
-16 CSAGLCAASTGLYIK
+16 CSAGLCAASAGLYIK

-37 PVEPQSTQLAV
+37 PVEPLSTQLAV
-48 SDAAAVTFPATVSA
+48 SDAAAVTLPATVSA

-86 ALYPDA
+86 ALYPDS
-92 LLSQVLMASTYPTNV
+92 LLSQVLMASTYPANV

-207 KQTVTAPVIPSNTV
+207 KQTVTVPVIPSNTV
-221 LTANPVIT
+221 SAANPVIT

-304 DDDDHDHHHHDNDD
+304 DDDDHDDDD

-329 NDWQHNGDNIN
+329 NGWQHNGDNIN

-390 MSATQLPAP
+390 MTATQLPAP

-404 RQAAANQFQQ
+404 RQAAASQFQQ

-441 GSYDDFHDFSR
+441 GSYDDFR
-452 RQPLTQQQKDAAPVI
+452 
-467 TRDTQRQAAAQ
+467 
-478 RFNEA
+478 
-483 EHYGSYDDFHDFS
+483 DFS

-511 RYQSASPEQRQAV
+511 RYQSPSPEQRQAV
-524 RERMQTNPKIQQRR
+524 RERMQTNPQIQQRR
-538 EAARERIQSASPEQ
+538 EAARERIQPASPEQ

-559 MQTNPQNQQRR
+559 MQTNPQIQQRR

-627 RPQRLNDSNHTVR
+627 RPQRLNDSNHTAR

>member
-16 CSAGLCAASTGLYIK
+16 CSAGLCAASAGLYIK

-37 PVEPQSTQLAV
+37 PVEVQSTQQTAPDI
-48 SDAAAVTFPATVSA
+48 SAVTLPATVSV

-192 TEQKVITTTKKAVPV
+192 TEQKIITTTKKVVPV
-207 KQTVTAPVIPSNTV
+207 NQPANAPATQSNTV
-221 LTANPVIT
+221 STSSPVVAEPAPTVIT
-229 EPATTVIS
+229 

-247 IPNYNPTVV
+247 IPNYNPNVV
-256 YGNWANT
+256 YGSWANT

-304 DDDDHDHHHHDNDD
+304 DDDDHDHHHHDDDD

-340 IDVNNF
+340 IDVNSF

-363 NPNYRNGVPY
+363 NPNYRNGVTY

-390 MSATQLPAP
+390 MSATQLPALS
-399 TRDSQ
+399 RDSQ
-404 RQAAANQFQQ
+404 RQAAASQFQQ

-427 RQAAAQRFNEAEHY
+427 RQAAAQRFNEAEHN
-441 GSYDDFHDFSR
+441 GSYDDFREFSR
-452 RQPLTQQQKDAAPVI
+452 
-467 TRDTQRQAAAQ
+467 
-478 RFNEA
+478 
-483 EHYGSYDDFHDFS
+483 H
-496 RRQPLT
+496 QPLT

-524 RERMQTNPKIQQRR
+524 REKIQANPQNQQRR
-538 EAARERIQSASPEQ
+538 EAARQRIQSASPELH
-552 RQAVREK
+552 
-559 MQTNPQNQQRR
+559 
-570 DAARERIQSA
+570 
-580 SPEQRQVFKEKVQQR
+580 QVFKEKVQQR
-595 PLNQQQ
+595 PLNQEQ

-615 QRQVFR
+615 QRPFFR

-627 RPQRLNDSNHTVR
+627 RPQRLNDSNRTAR